1 MSVGLL
7 IITHGAVGQALYEAA
22 TSVLGSCPLRTQV
35 VAMQFE
41 LNRDDIVNVVRHKI
55 IELDTGSGVLVL
67 TDLYGAT
74 PSNIACLIEEQKI
87 EIVSGVN
94 LPMLIRVLNYPNL
107 SLPELI
113 SKAIS
118 GGTEGIIHYKPI
130 KDSHAANGS

>member
-7 IITHGAVGQALYEAA
+7 IVTHGNVGQALYEAA
-22 TSVLGSCPLRTQV
+22 TSVLGSCPMRTKV

-41 LNRDDIVNVVRHKI
+41 YNRDDMVSEIRNKI
-55 IELDTGSGVLVL
+55 IDLDTDAGVLVL

-74 PSNIACLIEEQKI
+74 PSNIACLVEGQNVA
-87 EIVSGVN
+87 IVSGVN

-107 SLPELI
+107 SLPDLI

-118 GGTEGIIHYKPI
+118 GGTEGVIQYKPV
-130 KDSHAANGS
+130 KDSHAANGN